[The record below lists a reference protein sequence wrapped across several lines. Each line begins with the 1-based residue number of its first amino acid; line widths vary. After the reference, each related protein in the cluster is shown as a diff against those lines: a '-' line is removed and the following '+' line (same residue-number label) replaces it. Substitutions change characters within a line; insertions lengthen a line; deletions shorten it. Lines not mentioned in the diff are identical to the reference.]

1 MPKVRKKLV
10 IGNWKLHGGL
20 ARNEAL
26 LLGIRGSDVMIGVDA
41 VVCPPFPYLHQAAE
55 LLRGTSIMVG
65 AQDLS
70 AFREGAYTGE
80 VAGEMLVDLGC
91 RWVILGHSER
101 RQLFGDTDAV
111 VAAKADAALKAGLV
125 PVLCVGESRAQRES
139 GSAEAVVAAQLEA
152 IVSAVGVSAFSRV
165 VVAYEPIW
173 AIGTGLT
180 ATPDQAQA
188 MHFFIRNLLE
198 RIGVDAQ
205 EVRIL
210 YGGSVNA
217 GNAARLF
224 DEKDIDG
231 ALVGGASLLVDG
243 FLAICGAAS
252 AAVAIG

>member
-10 IGNWKLHGGL
+10 IGNWKLHGGV

-26 LLGIRGSDVMIGVDA
+26 LLGIRGSDVMSGIDVA
-41 VVCPPFPYLHQAAE
+41 ICPPFPYLQQAVE
-55 LLRGTSIMVG
+55 LLRGTSIAVG

-80 VAGEMLVDLGC
+80 VAGEMLADLGC
-91 RWVILGHSER
+91 RWVIVGHSER
-101 RQLFGDTDAV
+101 RELFGNGDTV
-111 VAAKADAALKAGLV
+111 VAAKVGAALDAGLV
-125 PVLCVGESRAQRES
+125 PVLCVGESLEQRRA
-139 GSAEAVVAAQLEA
+139 GSAEMVVAAQLEA
-152 IVSAVGVSAFSRV
+152 IISAVGSKAFSGL
-165 VVAYEPIW
+165 VVAYEPVW

-188 MHFFIRNLLE
+188 MHLFIRAFLRNA
-198 RIGVDAQ
+198 GVDAQ

-217 GNAARLF
+217 GNAASLF
-224 DEKDIDG
+224 GEKDIDG
-231 ALVGGASLLVDG
+231 ALVGGASLMVDG

-252 AAVAIG
+252 AAGTIG

>member
-1 MPKVRKKLV
+1 M

-26 LLGIRGSDVMIGVDA
+26 LLGVRGSGVMAGVDVA
-41 VVCPPFPYLHQAAE
+41 VCPPFPYIQQAVE
-55 LLRGTSIMVG
+55 LLRGSSVTVG

-70 AFREGAYTGE
+70 PFREGAYTGE
-80 VAGEMLVDLGC
+80 VAAEMLVDVGC
-91 RWVILGHSER
+91 RWVIVGHSER
-101 RQLFGDTDAV
+101 RERFGDADAV
-111 VAAKADAALKAGLV
+111 VAAKVCAALEAGLV
-125 PVLCVGESRAQRES
+125 PVLCVGESREQREV
-139 GSAEAVVAAQLEA
+139 GAAETVVAAQLEA
-152 IVSAVGVSAFSRV
+152 IVSAVGVVAFSRL
-165 VVAYEPIW
+165 VVAYEPVW

-188 MHFFIRNLLE
+188 MHLFIRTCL
-198 RIGVDAQ
+198 RRAGVNEQ

-224 DEKDIDG
+224 GEKDIDG
-231 ALVGGASLLVDG
+231 ALVGGASLVADG

-252 AAVAIG
+252 AAITLE